1 MMTQQQKILIR
12 NTVPVLREHGLDLT
26 KHFYQR
32 MFSHNPELKN
42 MFNMGNQQNSK
53 QQTALALA
61 VLAYAENIENPQVLM
76 PAIDGIGQK
85 HTSLS
90 IRPEHYQIVGK
101 HLIAAIAEVLGENAT
116 PELLEAWKMAYTQLA
131 KIMSGHEADIYEHQ
145 TGKTGGWT
153 GWRPF
158 MVKKKIRESTEIT
171 SFYLY
176 PADGG
181 AIADFVPGQYISLKL
196 FLPELKLYQPR
207 QYSISSA
214 PNGTYY
220 RISVK
225 RESAS
230 NVNPNGLVSNRL
242 HDFVEENDI
251 VDISAPAGS
260 FTLQGNEQP
269 VVFVSG
275 GIGQTPLMS
284 MLQSLVE
291 SGSRR
296 SVTWIHGCRDIKVHA
311 FKEVIDKWKQNN
323 EWIEQHVF
331 YDNISES
338 QLNKGVYQGWVDLTR
353 FESLP
358 NREDAQFYICGPA
371 PFINKHVKDLVNM
384 GVSKKSI
391 FFEEFGPQTLQ
402 LN

>member
-1 MMTQQQKILIR
+1 MTQQQKNMVR
-12 NTVPVLREHGLDLT
+12 STVPTLREYGLDLT
-26 KHFYQR
+26 KHFYKR

-76 PAIDGIGQK
+76 SVIDGIGQK
-85 HTSLS
+85 HTSLN

-101 HLIAAIAEVLGENAT
+101 HLIASIADVLGENAT
-116 PELLEAWKMAYTQLA
+116 PEMLEAWKVAYTQLA
-131 KIMSGHEADIYEHQ
+131 EIMSGYEAKIYEQQ
-145 TGKTGGWT
+145 TGKNGGWT

-158 MVKKKIRESTEIT
+158 MVKKKIKESIEIT

-181 AIADFVPGQYISLKL
+181 AIADFVPGQYISIKL
-196 FLPELKLYQPR
+196 FLPELNLYQPR

-225 RESAS
+225 KESADII
-230 NVNPNGLVSNRL
+230 NPNGLVSNRL
-242 HDFVEENDI
+242 HDFIKENDI
-251 VDISAPAGS
+251 IDVSAPAGS
-260 FTLQGNEQP
+260 FTLKDNEQP

-284 MLQSLVE
+284 MFQSLIE

-296 SVTWIHGCRDIKVHA
+296 SITWIHGCRDTKVHA
-311 FKEVIDKWKQNN
+311 FKAAIEEWKQNN
-323 EWIEQHVF
+323 QWIEQHVF
-331 YDNISES
+331 YDNISEARVG
-338 QLNKGVYQGWVDLTR
+338 KGIYQGWVDLTR
-353 FESLP
+353 FKSLLDKE
-358 NREDAQFYICGPA
+358 NAQFYICGPA